1 MNQNVNEED
10 EVNYQVVIDISPFL
24 ISFHKDEL
32 EWDEHRDYNLIN
44 QDDSRVDQVNTTK
57 RREKTCGGDL
67 SLNIAFNLRL
77 LILEDR
83 LKLCFV
89 ICEAR
94 WYHLID
100 KKWLLVR
107 LFKTLKR
114 KVVGLAVIG
123 VDKLGLRFV
132 NGQWICL
139 GL

>member
-10 EVNYQVVIDISPFL
+10 EVNYQVVIDIPPSL
-24 ISFHKDEL
+24 IRFHKDKL
-32 EWDEHRDYNLIN
+32 EWDQHRDYNLIN
-44 QDDSRVDQVNTTK
+44 QDDRRVDQVYSTK
-57 RREKTCGGDL
+57 CREKACGGDL
-67 SLNIAFNLRL
+67 SLNIAFDLRL
-77 LILEDR
+77 LILQDR
-83 LKLCFV
+83 LKLCLV

-107 LFKTLKR
+107 LLKTLKR
-114 KVVGLAVIG
+114 KVVGFSVIG